1 MAELLYQ
8 GHGSFRIVTDAGFVI
23 YVDPFMGE
31 GYDRPANLVL
41 ITHEHFDHNDVTRI
55 KKTKKTTRILR
66 AAEALKDGQ
75 YQSFEIGGVKIDA
88 VEAYN
93 KNHKKEE
100 CVGYILSFDGIS
112 LYASGDTSET
122 EQMKSLKARNIDW
135 ALYPTDGKFNMDP
148 EEASRCAKIV
158 GAKHN
163 VPIHMMPGKDFDPER
178 AELFKVPG
186 RIIIK
191 PGEAVKL

>member
-1 MAELLYQ
+1 MAKLLYQ
-8 GHGSFRIVTDAGFVI
+8 GHGSFRIVTDTGFVI

-31 GYDRPANLVL
+31 GYDEPADLVL

-55 KKTKKTTRILR
+55 KKTKKTARVLR
-66 AAEALKDGQ
+66 AAEALKDGK
-75 YQSFEIGGVKIDA
+75 YQSFDIDSVRIEA

-100 CVGYILSFDGIS
+100 CVGYILSFDNIS

-122 EQMKSLKARNIDW
+122 EQMKTFKARNLDW
-135 ALYPTDGKFNMDP
+135 ALYPTDGKFNMNP
-148 EEASRCAKIV
+148 EEASRCAQLV

-163 VPIHMMPGKDFDPER
+163 VPIHMMPGKDFDIER
-178 AELFKVPG
+178 AELFDAPNRV
-186 RIIIK
+186 IIK
-191 PGEAVKL
+191 PGETVKL

>member
-1 MAELLYQ
+1 MAELLFQ
-8 GHGSFRIVTDAGFVI
+8 GHGSFRIITDGGFVI

-31 GYDRPANLVL
+31 GYDKPADLVL
-41 ITHEHFDHNDVTRI
+41 ITHEHFDHNDITRI
-55 KKTKKTTRILR
+55 KKTKKTARILR
-66 AAEALKDGQ
+66 AAEALKDGS
-75 YQSFEIGGVKIDA
+75 YQTFEVGGVKIEA

-122 EQMKSLKARNIDW
+122 EQMKTFKDRNLDW
-135 ALYPTDGKFNMDP
+135 ALYPTDGKFNMSP
-148 EEASRCAKIV
+148 EEASRCAEIV

-163 VPIHMMPGKDFDPER
+163 VPIHMMPGKDFDSEK
-178 AELFKVPG
+178 AELFKGPNRV
-186 RIIIK
+186 IIK
-191 PGEAVKL
+191 PGDTVKL